1 MFQIRVYVPDSIVHV
16 YNKKS
21 LTTKYAP
28 GDGSCYF
35 IMTRYQFILQCKYT
49 VMNTTNMSNT
59 L

>member
-21 LTTKYAP
+21 LPTKYAP

-35 IMTRYQFILQCKYT
+35 IIDTLSIDSPMQIYC
-49 VMNTTNMSNT
+49 NTTNMSNT